1 MLKNIFNRGI
11 KMKIKYLIPCR
22 LLDVQEAARREKLLK
37 EWAFPNTE
45 VSIACVTEGP
55 VTLESK
61 YEEYLSISATAKE
74 MLRFEKEGYDAAIL
88 GCAVDPGLDAMR
100 EITTKM
106 LVVGLGEASVL
117 TAAMLGHKFSI
128 ITIYESTII
137 SNEEL
142 AYKAGVLDK
151 LASVRALNIAV
162 LDLAVNR
169 KSTLEKIIRVS
180 QKAIEDDGA
189 DCLVLGCGSMGFLN
203 VADEISNY
211 FKIPVIS
218 PPKIAL
224 KMAESL
230 VSIGLMHSKKA
241 FALPPKLSLGKVK
254 NINQLLEYGHPCK

>member
-1 MLKNIFNRGI
+1 
-11 KMKIKYLIPCR
+11 MKIKYFLPGR
-22 LLDVQEAARREKLLK
+22 SMDVQEVTRREKLLK

-45 VSIACVTEGP
+45 VSIACAKEGP
-55 VTLESK
+55 LTLESK
-61 YEEYLSISATAKE
+61 YEEYLSISASAKAI
-74 MLRFEKEGYDAAIL
+74 LSFEKEGYDATIL
-88 GCAVDPGLDAMR
+88 GCAIDPGLDAMR

-106 LVVGLGEASVL
+106 LVVGLGEASLL
-117 TAAMLGHKFSI
+117 TAAMLGHRFSI

-142 AYKAGVLDK
+142 AYKTGVLSK

-162 LDLAVNR
+162 TDLRVNR
-169 KSTLEKIIRVS
+169 KYTLDKIISVS
-180 QKAIEDDGA
+180 QKAIECDRA

-203 VADEISNY
+203 VADEISNH

-224 KMAESL
+224 KLAESL

-241 FALPPKLSLGKVK
+241 FPLPIKLSLGKVK
-254 NINQLLEYGHPCK
+254 DIDKLLEL

>member
-1 MLKNIFNRGI
+1 
-11 KMKIKYLIPCR
+11 MKIAYLVPNPF
-22 LLDVQEAARREKLLK
+22 LDVQETTRRGELLK

-45 VSIACVTEGP
+45 VNIVCVTEGP

-74 MLRFEKEGYDAAIL
+74 ISRLEKEGYDATIL

-106 LVVGLGEASVL
+106 LVVGMGEASVL

-128 ITIYESTII
+128 ITIYESMINT
-137 SNEEL
+137 NEEL
-142 AYKAGVLDK
+142 VYKAGVLDK
-151 LASVRALNIAV
+151 LASVRALKIAV
-162 LDLAVNR
+162 LDLSVNR

-180 QKAIEDDGA
+180 QKAIENDGA

-203 VADEISNY
+203 VAEEISNY
-211 FKIPVIS
+211 FKIPVIN

-241 FALPPKLSLGKVK
+241 FALPPKLALGKVN
-254 NINQLLEYGHPCK
+254 NINQLII